1 MGSPDLR
8 VAKVREDALLPVRA
22 HAGDAGLDLYALD
35 DATLEP
41 QGSVM
46 LRTGVAMAIPD
57 GHVGII
63 ADRSSMAKRGLKI
76 AGGIIDSGYRGEV
89 HIVLWNLGK
98 NSECVKAGDR
108 VAQLMIVPV
117 VLATPQPVALEDL
130 GGSDRGTKGFGSSGR

>member
-1 MGSPDLR
+1 MGGPDLR
-8 VAKVREDALLPVRA
+8 VAKVREDARLPMRA
-22 HAGDAGLDLYALD
+22 HAGDAGLDLYALE

-98 NSECVKAGDR
+98 TPEVLKAGDR
-108 VAQLMIVPV
+108 VAQLMVVPV
-117 VLATPQPVALEDL
+117 VIATPQAVTMAEL
-130 GGSDRGTKGFGSSGR
+130 GGSERGAKGFGSSGR

>member
-1 MGSPDLR
+1 MGGPDLR
-8 VAKVREDALLPVRA
+8 VAKVREDAKLPIRA
-22 HAGDAGLDLYALD
+22 HAGDAGLDLYALE

-98 NSECVKAGDR
+98 APETLKAGDR
-108 VAQLMIVPV
+108 VAQLMVVPV
-117 VLATPQPVALEDL
+117 VIATPEPVAISEL
-130 GGSDRGTKGFGSSGR
+130 GGSERGAKGFGSSGR